1 MRISDSYMLTHDIDW
16 FCCVDRRFL
25 LHFASNGSIIPALA
39 AERYQLQRAQQT
51 AIDMPF
57 VEGIELQY
65 NRRHIEELQGLKGF
79 DENRYLESFRLFASK
94 GFYSFDFEW
103 NRKEYV
109 DRMDDNIIG
118 EYKLIVGPRNSSIP
132 FRTEILID
140 RLPQVLVSELNER
153 DRLMFDRILDQI
165 RRME

>member
-16 FCCVDRRFL
+16 FCCVDRRLL

-39 AERYQLQRAQQT
+39 AERYQLQRAQQ
-51 AIDMPF
+51 AVIEMPF
-57 VEGIELQY
+57 MEGIELQHNWRY
-65 NRRHIEELQGLKGF
+65 IEELRGLIDF
-79 DENRYLESFRLFASK
+79 DENRYLESFRFFASK

-103 NRKEYV
+103 NRRDYAS
-109 DRMDDNIIG
+109 RMDDNIG

-132 FRTEILID
+132 FRTKILMNH
-140 RLPQVLVSELNER
+140 LPQVIMRDLNDR
-153 DRLMFDRILDQI
+153 DRYMFEEMLDQI